1 MYPANQDK
9 NRNSTLKVYNISGEE
24 VATLVNENLAAGNYE
39 ADWNAVN
46 LTSGVYIYTLNTGTV
61 SLSGKMQ
68 LLK

>member
-39 ADWNAVN
+39 ADWNAAN